1 MIFPSTFKLDWYGR
15 ILDVY
20 LPVGK
25 RNTKEYPEFYKDSEV
40 YLNARQLSQRF
51 PYNPLWMLLHRQNT
65 LKHDVRKMNRLPPS
79 TGKHKIKRDQTQSDR
94 ESIIG
99 LLSEVLQPGVKGSR
113 QGRYISIQQL
123 RDILYLA
130 IANWN
135 KLKMPKSVY
144 IDRCCASPSD
154 ADALY
159 LSTKEWFSAWLNLL
173 TSDLPAAEGE
183 ADALSY
189 YRDWARQLVHRDHH
203 PENSSAMLPERII
216 PYAGEDR
223 VELQL
228 APVQSVAQQMAL
240 KPEDIIADPHT
251 TLTLK
256 TEVVVNHAT
265 SEEIHE
271 IMERIQLLDDSGA
284 KFSVGGM
291 GTLVIEITVPTYCGY
306 PISDGDHSLSLVTAA
321 RHIDTILRLV
331 EVARNMQESQRHV
344 EKLAEAYSGR

>member
-1 MIFPSTFKLDWYGR
+1 
-15 ILDVY
+15 
-20 LPVGK
+20 
-25 RNTKEYPEFYKDSEV
+25 
-40 YLNARQLSQRF
+40 
-51 PYNPLWMLLHRQNT
+51 
-65 LKHDVRKMNRLPPS
+65 
-79 TGKHKIKRDQTQSDR
+79 
-94 ESIIG
+94 
-99 LLSEVLQPGVKGSR
+99 
-113 QGRYISIQQL
+113 
-123 RDILYLA
+123 
-130 IANWN
+130 
-135 KLKMPKSVY
+135 
-144 IDRCCASPSD
+144 
-154 ADALY
+154 
-159 LSTKEWFSAWLNLL
+159 
-173 TSDLPAAEGE
+173 
-183 ADALSY
+183 
-189 YRDWARQLVHRDHH
+189 VHRDHH